1 MASKHAINRK
11 VPSKHRQEGLD
22 VTRPSDAEA
31 AVKLAVDGFGGID
44 VLVNNARS
52 FYGGYFEVLTQ
63 EQIQCQITTN
73 L

>member
-1 MASKHAINRK
+1 M
-11 VPSKHRQEGLD
+11 
-22 VTRPSDAEA
+22 
-31 AVKLAVDGFGGID
+31 KLAVDGFGGID

-52 FYGGYFEVLTQ
+52 FYGGYFEVLIQ